1 MDWVK
6 ENQLIQDHNNQ
17 GITKNYPQQGTNF
30 WGGSS
35 NNNYGFGSSNIHDN
49 IENRNNNPFENTVN
63 TFGQENNNSTQWG
76 LNNNPLAQN
85 NNNML
90 SGNLFGNNNLFNQ
103 NQSVWNKNQYQMQTP
118 WTKKNIGSGNIQ
130 PVSNK
135 PVYENPNPQGY
146 SAGDIAWSTLEGFVD
161 GGKAIAQ
168 KEAEAFSQLS
178 NRLTSLERTA
188 HNLANNYNLVMNSPQ
203 EFQNQDPISV
213 KNSTLENAINFL
225 KQYKLVTDKKLS
237 DVNKHQYMSC
247 LAGKDGLALGV
258 TGLALGAGK
267 EVVDLT
273 KKYFNEEQ
281 NKAYGGWSGIWA
293 DSVKDMNNNIKGFVH
308 GFVNNQP
315 CYPLLKKALP

>member
-1 MDWVK
+1 M
-6 ENQLIQDHNNQ
+6 
-17 GITKNYPQQGTNF
+17 G
-30 WGGSS
+30 
-35 NNNYGFGSSNIHDN
+35 
-49 IENRNNNPFENTVN
+49 
-63 TFGQENNNSTQWG
+63 NS
-76 LNNNPLAQN
+76 
-85 NNNML
+85 
-90 SGNLFGNNNLFNQ
+90 FGNNNLFNQ
-103 NQSVWNKNQYQMQTP
+103 TQSVWNKNQYQTQTP

-168 KEAEAFSQLS
+168 REAEAFSQLS